1 MSMNLFFRAFTQQEI
16 DEMQQNHALIDKWIE
31 EEKYALETYIET
43 AWDVLA
49 TILDGVGILVGKQ
62 IDEALFNG
70 CALISADVVK
80 NQAQKLSF
88 WTHEQILE
96 GLRNLDED
104 ADLYHLEL
112 FQEDGEY
119 LQEQFDCLVNFYK
132 EAAAQGLGAIS
143 YAA

>member
-31 EEKYALETYIET
+31 EEKYALETDIET

-80 NQAQKLSF
+80 NQAQKLSS

-112 FQEDGEY
+112 FQEDEEY

-132 EAAAQGLGAIS
+132 AAAAQGLGAIS